1 MREEL
6 GDSSSRAK
14 VPFSLGLLGRPI
26 LYVLPPQN
34 KSLPY
39 QSPTSRPTLYK
50 FIVMGSIRKP

>member
-6 GDSSSRAK
+6 GDSSSRAM
-14 VPFSLGLLGRPI
+14 VPFSLELLGRPI

-39 QSPTSRPTLYK
+39 QSPTSGSTLYK